1 MTQQGDRLLQADL
14 LRRKGMKQEA
24 RNILVG
30 YVQEKPDSARAWWLL
45 SFVLEDPKQQLDCVE
60 RVLKNDPGNIEARNR
75 LLQLQSEVA
84 PKPSYNAGPQ
94 SSRINPITA
103 PFITDEEADAAP
115 QPFSNPFESSFRDG
129 LYSASPAPAPFLPED
144 DEPQS
149 SPNAFDLSSLR
160 DDDSFQSSSA
170 PAPFLM
176 EDDDPPQFPSS
187 NRYNSQQDEYR
198 SAPSYTF
205 LPDEDE
211 APPQKPASSAFE
223 RSFVGNETYRSAPEP
238 VAYSF
243 EAESAPQQTPAARP
257 ARKKSA
263 KLKNA
268 DLIKY
273 GALIAIFLCAFIGI
287 IIMFFIV
294 LRGQGV
300 FPVAPTAQLGPV
312 IPTETPTAISTQGL
326 PPTWTP
332 AATNTLFPT
341 STLAYIE
348 STPTPVLNVVGT
360 NDPNEQVGTGL
371 ATGMQAPDFTLK
383 NSNTGN
389 QVSLSDFKGKPVI
402 IFFWANGCGYC
413 DAEADAMQQ
422 IYSEYKDAGAVVLA
436 VDVWGNSDHARAYR
450 DAHNLTYP
458 MLVDPKGNVFK
469 TYGGTNRFPL
479 NYFVDSNGNVSFNI
493 LGMLD
498 YSMLNMNI
506 RRLLNLIPTVA
517 P

>member
-1 MTQQGDRLLQADL
+1 MTQQGDRLQQADL

-30 YVQEKPDSARAWWLL
+30 YVQENPDSTRAWWLL
-45 SFVLEDPKQQLDCVE
+45 SFVLDDPKQQLDCVQ
-60 RVLKNDPGNIEARNR
+60 RVLKNDPGNIEARSR
-75 LLQLQSEVA
+75 LLQIQSDLA
-84 PKPSYNAGPQ
+84 PKPSYNMEQPP
-94 SSRINPITA
+94 SRLHPITA
-103 PFITDEEADAAP
+103 PFITDEEAAAR
-115 QPFSNPFESSFRDG
+115 SSVDPFESSFMDG
-129 LYSASPAPAPFLPED
+129 AYSASSVPAPFLSED
-144 DEPQS
+144 DESQS
-149 SPNAFDLSSLR
+149 SSNAFDLSSLR
-160 DDDSFQSSSA
+160 DDDSYRSSSA

-187 NRYNSQQDEYR
+187 NRYNAQQDEYR
-198 SAPSYTF
+198 SSLPYTF
-205 LPDEDE
+205 LPEEDDDESTQQP
-211 APPQKPASSAFE
+211 APSAFE
-223 RSFVGNETYRSAPEP
+223 RSFVGNETYRSTPDP
-238 VAYSF
+238 VAYSY
-243 EAESAPQQTPAARP
+243 EPESAPQQTPAARP

-263 KLKNA
+263 ALKKA

-273 GALIAIFLCAFIGI
+273 GALLAIFLCAFIGI
-287 IIMFFIV
+287 IIGFFIV

-348 STPTPVLNVVGT
+348 STPTPVLNVIGT
-360 NDPNEQVGTGL
+360 NDPNEEVGVGL
-371 ATGMQAPDFTLK
+371 ANGMQAPDFTLK

-402 IFFWANGCGYC
+402 IFFWVGGCGYC
-413 DAEADAMQQ
+413 DPEAEAMQD
-422 IYSEYKDAGAVVLA
+422 IYAEYKDAGAVVLA
-436 VDVWGNSDHARAYR
+436 VDVWGDSDHARAYR
-450 DAHNLTYP
+450 DAHDLTYP
-458 MLVDPKGNVFK
+458 MLIDPKGGVFK

-479 NYFVDSNGNVSFNI
+479 NYFVDTNGNVSFNI

-506 RRLLNLIPTVA
+506 RRLLNLIPTVS